1 VGTDVSRGVE
11 RQKTC
16 GSLGQNLQTLTIKQQ
31 AKDVFNLTVY
41 IKYYLASLFSSSS
54 SSTTVGSMPVGV

>member
-1 VGTDVSRGVE
+1 MAWAKFDFQGVCMGIDVSRGVE

-16 GSLGQNLQTLTIKQQ
+16 GSLRQNLQMPTIKQQ

-41 IKYYLASLFSSSS
+41 IKYYLAFLFYL
-54 SSTTVGSMPVGV
+54 